1 MGNHSPY
8 SKKTR
13 RRGAHPT
20 VVGSLQ
26 HLAPRRAFGRVSL
39 ATLAGSVD
47 ERRYVC
53 ADQLGR
59 RLDQLLEDGGD
70 SRLLMLSGVGGS
82 GKSAA
87 LREAARRGERLGYHV
102 IALDGRQL
110 VAAGPRLA
118 DLFADLPDG
127 DLLVLVDE
135 LCHLGA
141 HAHALGRILATLPGT
156 TCVVTAATDYPH
168 GWLPA
173 ELQPLVAGLRMPAL
187 DTEVSHQV
195 LSNHGV
201 DNVCARS
208 AISGWACGLPLALV
222 LGAAAWIEHGAVA
235 IQPGG
240 AVLAATANDLVG
252 HLSGLA
258 LDQLDT
264 ELLEV
269 VAVAGWVDDRLLA
282 DVMPDRDCHEAVAVL
297 ASYSFVERSG
307 CGLTL
312 HPLVAHA
319 VAERVRH
326 DGRRTSDLVLRIA
339 SHLRDRAILG
349 DARALHQLAAL
360 SEDPKLRAGMAP
372 AHSATL
378 YGDDVRAGEDDEIVR
393 WAPEGMADAVR
404 PWLQPQPASSW
415 RTPTQVV
422 RHTDGRVV
430 AAAVALPL
438 AEAAALVRGEDPRAE
453 LVAPL
458 LDYAARNGWDDR
470 VVISPFQLM
479 APGAA
484 EEDPNVMALRN
495 GHTLRRC
502 RVANPRFDLVN
513 EFGWSDF
520 ERAVVADCG
529 YVEVPELR
537 REVKGFEIRTWVVDV
552 GPCGLVGLLFRG
564 IAGEHGITLADPQTR
579 GELVLAALDDFH
591 DDGVLAALPCAPL
604 GHDLRH
610 AADQVRTWVRRTI
623 MAALH
628 DQPGLAGMLEQRY
641 LEPAATHDQVMRT
654 TFLSR
659 ATYFRRLR
667 TARELVAAAADR
679 VGAPL

>member
-1 MGNHSPY
+1 M
-8 SKKTR
+8 
-13 RRGAHPT
+13 
-20 VVGSLQ
+20 GSLQ
-26 HLAPRRAFGRVSL
+26 RLAPRRVSGRGSL
-39 ATLAGSVD
+39 ATLAGTVD

-53 ADQLGR
+53 PEPLGR
-59 RLDQLLEDGGD
+59 RLEQLLEDEAD
-70 SRLLMLSGVGGS
+70 SRLLLLSGVGGS

-102 IALDGRQL
+102 LALDGRQL

-118 DLFADLPDG
+118 DVFSDLPDG

-135 LCHLGA
+135 LGHLGA
-141 HAHALGRILATLPGT
+141 RAHALGRILATLPGS
-156 TCVVTAATDYPH
+156 TCVITAASDYPH
-168 GWLPA
+168 DWLPS
-173 ELQPLVAGLRMPAL
+173 ELEPLVATLRMPAL
-187 DTEVSHQV
+187 DAELSHQV

-201 DNVCARS
+201 DNSCARS
-208 AISGWACGLPLALV
+208 AISTWACGLPLALV
-222 LGAAAWIEHGAVA
+222 LGAAAWVEHGAAA

-240 AVLAATANDLVG
+240 AVLAATADDLVG

-269 VAVAGWVDDRLLA
+269 AAVAAWVDDRLLA
-282 DVMPDRDCHEAVAVL
+282 DVLPERDCHDALATL

-307 CGLTL
+307 TGVTL

-319 VAERVRH
+319 VGERVRH
-326 DGRRTSDLVLRIA
+326 DGRRISDLMLRIA

-360 SEDPKLRAGMAP
+360 SEDPKLRAGLAP

-378 YGDDVRAGEDDEIVR
+378 YGDDVRLGEGDEIAR
-393 WAPEGMADAVR
+393 WAPDGLADAVR
-404 PWLQPQPASSW
+404 PWLQPQPATSW

-422 RHTDGRVV
+422 RHTDGRVI
-430 AAAVALPL
+430 AAALAMPL
-438 AEAAALVRGEDPRAE
+438 AEAAALVRSEDPRAE
-453 LVAPL
+453 LVGPL

-502 RVANPRFDLVN
+502 RVPNPRFDLVN
-513 EFGWSDF
+513 EFGWTDF

-537 REVKGFEIRTWVVDV
+537 REVRGHEVRTWVVDV

-564 IAGEHGITLADPQTR
+564 VAGEHGIELPDPQTQ

-610 AADQVRTWVRRTI
+610 AADRVRTWVRRTM

-628 DQPGLAGMLEQRY
+628 DQPDLAGLLEQRY
-641 LEPAATHDQVMRT
+641 LEPAATHDQVMRA

-659 ATYFRRLR
+659 ATYFRRIR